1 MKIAIIGAA
10 YTGFAAAKHFK
21 KLGHTITVT
30 TTKESRKEELEAVSD
45 HIKVMVGSDQA
56 MMSEL
61 LQDQDI
67 LVLTVAGGMVEKDG
81 KTVMDPDLYRDAYVG
96 TAKSVVA
103 ALELGCSLKQIIFT
117 SSLNAYGDGNGE
129 DSIDETTAANPL
141 SPFQEVYIETEDLLM
156 SLANETMPV
165 CIFRTGTIHGPGR
178 EWKNQLKMMAGQPIP
193 FDGSSDAMIIHR
205 DDVVQAI
212 ELAIE
217 KEFSGLFNLFNE
229 VTCTKSEFF
238 AKVCDE
244 HGYDHVQWL
253 NLSPGPKNVSNEKIK
268 NHGLNFLDPDAT
280 RDAENLLD

>member
-1 MKIAIIGAA
+1 MNIAILGAA
-10 YTGFAAAKHFK
+10 YTGFEAAKYFK
-21 KLGHTITVT
+21 NLGHRITVT
-30 TTKESRKEELEAVSD
+30 TTKESRREELEAVAD
-45 HIKVMVGSDQA
+45 QVMVMLGSEQEK
-56 MMSEL
+56 MNEL

-67 LVLTVAGGMVEKDG
+67 LVLTVAGGMIEKDG

-96 TAKSVVA
+96 TAESVVE
-103 ALELGCSLKQIIFT
+103 ALKSGTQLKQIIFT

-129 DSIDETTAANPL
+129 DSIDEETTANPL
-141 SPFQEVYIETEDLLM
+141 NPFQEVYIETEKLLTD
-156 SLANETMPV
+156 SETEEMPV

-217 KEFSGLFNLFNE
+217 HNFSGLFNLFNE
-229 VTCTKSEFF
+229 VSCSKSEFF

-244 HGYDHVQWL
+244 NGYDHVQWL
-253 NLSPGPKNVSNEKIK
+253 NLSPGPKNVSNSKIK
-268 NHGLNFLDPDAT
+268 AHGLEFLDPEAEKDS
-280 RDAENLLD
+280 ENLLG

>member
-1 MKIAIIGAA
+1 
-10 YTGFAAAKHFK
+10 
-21 KLGHTITVT
+21 VT

-45 HIKVMVGSDQA
+45 HVKVMVGSDQA

-156 SLANETMPV
+156 GLANETMPV
-165 CIFRTGTIHGPGR
+165 CIFRTGTIHGPSR

>member
-1 MKIAIIGAA
+1 
-10 YTGFAAAKHFK
+10 
-21 KLGHTITVT
+21 
-30 TTKESRKEELEAVSD
+30 
-45 HIKVMVGSDQA
+45 
-56 MMSEL
+56 
-61 LQDQDI
+61 
-67 LVLTVAGGMVEKDG
+67 MVEKDG

-103 ALELGCSLKQIIFT
+103 ALETGCSLKQIIFT

-129 DSIDETTAANPL
+129 DIIDETTAANPL

-156 SLANETMPV
+156 GLTNETMPV

-193 FDGSSDAMIIHR
+193 FDGSSDVMIVHR

-212 ELAIE
+212 KLAID
-217 KEFSGLFNLFNE
+217 KGFSGLFNLFNE
-229 VTCTKSEFF
+229 VTCSKAEFF

-244 HGYDHVQWL
+244 NGYDHVQWL

-268 NHGLNFLDPDAT
+268 SHGLDFLDPDAT

>member
-103 ALELGCSLKQIIFT
+103 ALESGCSLKQIIFT

-156 SLANETMPV
+156 GLANETMPV
-165 CIFRTGTIHGPGR
+165 CIFRTGTIHGPSR

-244 HGYDHVQWL
+244 NGYDHVQWL

>member
-1 MKIAIIGAA
+1 MNITIVGAA
-10 YTGFAAAKHFK
+10 YTGFEAAKHFK
-21 KLGHTITVT
+21 KLGHRITVT
-30 TTKESRKEELEAVSD
+30 TTKESRREELEAVAD
-45 HIKVMVGSDQA
+45 QVMVMVGSDQEK
-56 MMSEL
+56 MNEL

-96 TAKSVVA
+96 TAESVVE
-103 ALELGCSLKQIIFT
+103 ALKSGTQLKQIIFT

-129 DSIDETTAANPL
+129 DSIDEETTANPL
-141 SPFQEVYIETEDLLM
+141 NPFQEVYIETEKLLTD
-156 SLANETMPV
+156 SETEEMPV

-217 KEFSGLFNLFNE
+217 HNFSGLFNLFNE
-229 VTCTKSEFF
+229 VSCSKSEFF

-244 HGYDHVQWL
+244 NGYDHVQWL
-253 NLSPGPKNVSNEKIK
+253 NLSPGPKNVSNSKIK
-268 NHGLNFLDPDAT
+268 AHGLEFLDPEAEKDS
-280 RDAENLLD
+280 ENLLG